1 MNLRMPGGQQEAR
14 HEDACPQEER
24 YCLLLPLAPCSVLSP
39 PFLLLL
45 APCSCPGL
53 VLLGGLLCCLL
64 LILLLRR
71 DDKKEAPKTGGKEH
85 KGQEEYVD
93 R

>member
-1 MNLRMPGGQQEAR
+1 
-14 HEDACPQEER
+14 
-24 YCLLLPLAPCSVLSP
+24 
-39 PFLLLL
+39 
-45 APCSCPGL
+45 
-53 VLLGGLLCCLL
+53 LL